1 MKKLFLLLAMAGAMV
16 ACGGNDEK
24 KDGEE
29 AKKEQTQNEQT
40 QKSALDIAKEY
51 ALKIQNAETRGEA
64 RKIANEAKVW
74 YAGLNEEDQKTADK
88 IFSTIEFE
96 D

>member
-1 MKKLFLLLAMAGAMV
+1 MKKLFLLLAMAGVMV

-29 AKKEQTQNEQT
+29 AKKEQTQ
-40 QKSALDIAKEY
+40 KSALDIAKEY
-51 ALKIQNAETRGEA
+51 AVKIQNAETRGEA

>member
-1 MKKLFLLLAMAGAMV
+1 MKKLFLLLAMAGVMV

-29 AKKEQTQNEQT
+29 AKKEQTQ
-40 QKSALDIAKEY
+40 KSALDIAKEY
-51 ALKIQNAETRGEA
+51 AVKIQNAETRGEA

-74 YAGLNEEDQKTADK
+74 YAGLSEEDQKTADK
-88 IFSTIEFE
+88 IFSTVELE

>member
-1 MKKLFLLLAMAGAMV
+1 MVGVMV
-16 ACGGNDEK
+16 ACGGNDEMT
-24 KDGEE
+24 DGEE
-29 AKKEQTQNEQT
+29 AKQEHT
-40 QKSALDIAKEY
+40 QKSVVDVAKEY

-74 YAGLNEEDQKTADK
+74 YGGLNEADQKAADK
-88 IFSTIEFE
+88 ILSTVAFE

>member
-1 MKKLFLLLAMAGAMV
+1 MKKLFLLLAMAGVMV

-29 AKKEQTQNEQT
+29 AKKEQTQEQT
-40 QKSALDIAKEY
+40 QKSAVDVAKEY

-74 YAGLNEEDQKTADK
+74 YAGLNEADQKAADK
-88 IFSTIEFE
+88 ILSTVEIE

>member
-1 MKKLFLLLAMAGAMV
+1 MAGVMV

-29 AKKEQTQNEQT
+29 AKKEQT

-51 ALKIQNAETRGEA
+51 ALKIQNAETKGEA
-64 RKIANEAKVW
+64 HKIANEAKVW

-88 IFSTIEFE
+88 IFSTVELE

>member
-1 MKKLFLLLAMAGAMV
+1 MAGVMV

-29 AKKEQTQNEQT
+29 AKKEQTQ
-40 QKSALDIAKEY
+40 KSALDIAKEY
-51 ALKIQNAETRGEA
+51 AVKIQNAETRGEA

-88 IFSTIEFE
+88 ILSTVELE

>member
-1 MKKLFLLLAMAGAMV
+1 MKKLFLLLAMAGVMV

-24 KDGEE
+24 KDGEK
-29 AKKEQTQNEQT
+29 AKKEQTQ
-40 QKSALDIAKEY
+40 KSAVDVAKEY

-74 YAGLNEEDQKTADK
+74 YAGLNEADQKAADK
-88 IFSTIEFE
+88 ILSTVECE

>member
-1 MKKLFLLLAMAGAMV
+1 MAGVMV

-29 AKKEQTQNEQT
+29 AKKEQTQ
-40 QKSALDIAKEY
+40 KSALDIAKEY
-51 ALKIQNAETRGEA
+51 AVKIQNAETRGEA

-88 IFSTIEFE
+88 IFSTVELE

>member
-1 MKKLFLLLAMAGAMV
+1 MKKLFLLLAMAGIMV

-29 AKKEQTQNEQT
+29 AKKEQTQ
-40 QKSALDIAKEY
+40 KSALDIAKEY
-51 ALKIQNAETRGEA
+51 AVKIQNAETRGEA

-88 IFSTIEFE
+88 IFSTVELE

>member
-1 MKKLFLLLAMAGAMV
+1 MKKLFLLLAMAGVMV

-29 AKKEQTQNEQT
+29 AKKEQTQ
-40 QKSALDIAKEY
+40 KSALDVAKEY
-51 ALKIQNAETRGEA
+51 AVKIQNAETRGEA

>member
-1 MKKLFLLLAMAGAMV
+1 MKKLFLLLAMAGVMV

-29 AKKEQTQNEQT
+29 AKKEQTQ
-40 QKSALDIAKEY
+40 KSALDIAKEY
-51 ALKIQNAETRGEA
+51 AVKIQNAETRGEA

-88 IFSTIEFE
+88 IFSTVELE

>member
-1 MKKLFLLLAMAGAMV
+1 MKKLFLLLAMAGMMV

-29 AKKEQTQNEQT
+29 AKKEQTQ
-40 QKSALDIAKEY
+40 KSALDIAKEY
-51 ALKIQNAETRGEA
+51 AVKIQNAETRGEA

-88 IFSTIEFE
+88 IFSTVELE

>member
-1 MKKLFLLLAMAGAMV
+1 MKKLFLLLAMAGIMV

-29 AKKEQTQNEQT
+29 AKKEQTQ
-40 QKSALDIAKEY
+40 KSALDIAKEY
-51 ALKIQNAETRGEA
+51 AVKIQNAETRGEA

>member
-1 MKKLFLLLAMAGAMV
+1 MAGIMV

-29 AKKEQTQNEQT
+29 AKKEQTQ
-40 QKSALDIAKEY
+40 KSALDIAKEY
-51 ALKIQNAETRGEA
+51 AVKIQNAETRGEA

-88 IFSTIEFE
+88 IFSTVELE